1 MLTAYPTPPLLCVGA
16 NAHAG
21 FGDIF
26 TDVTTI
32 LTKARGYLPLILDIV
47 ADPALPIVATKL
59 RTIQGLAAKTAPA
72 TAPAAAAAS
81 PAPGQVPAA
90 PQRVGV
96 GLHRF
101 VPAMDAAIW
110 YLRYPWAP
118 WAIGGATV
126 LVLAG
131 GGFALGRWSGKRAAR
146 KVSAA
151 GFGARPRRYRVAL
164 G

>member
-1 MLTAYPTPPLLCVGA
+1 MLTAHPTPPLLCLGA
-16 NAHAG
+16 NNHAG

-32 LTKARGYLPLILDIV
+32 LTKARGYLPLILDV
-47 ADPALPIVATKL
+47 VSDPALPVVATKI

-72 TAPAAAAAS
+72 AAAAP
-81 PAPGQVPAA
+81 PAPGQAPAA

-146 KVSAA
+146 KVSAG
-151 GFGARPRRYRVAL
+151 GFGARPRRYRATL

>member
-1 MLTAYPTPPLLCVGA
+1 MLTAHPTPPLLCIGA

-21 FGDIF
+21 LGDVI

-32 LTKARGYLPLILDIV
+32 LSKAQNYLPLILDV
-47 ADPALPIVATKL
+47 VSDPALPVVAKKI
-59 RTIQGLAAKTAPA
+59 RTIQGLAAKP
-72 TAPAAAAAS
+72 APAAA
-81 PAPGQVPAA
+81 PAPVTPGQAPAPPA
-90 PQRVGV
+90 PPKRVGI

-110 YLRYPWAP
+110 YLRHPWAP

-131 GGFALGRWSGKRAAR
+131 GGFAFGRWSGKRAAR